1 MPSHLL
7 PIIRFIMETNNST
20 TFAPMLATNGTSGKI
35 GRRGSSLEEK
45 EVNDVS
51 KVGKLG
57 TK

>member
-1 MPSHLL
+1 
-7 PIIRFIMETNNST
+7 
-20 TFAPMLATNGTSGKI
+20 MLATNGTSGKI

-45 EVNDVS
+45 KVSDIS